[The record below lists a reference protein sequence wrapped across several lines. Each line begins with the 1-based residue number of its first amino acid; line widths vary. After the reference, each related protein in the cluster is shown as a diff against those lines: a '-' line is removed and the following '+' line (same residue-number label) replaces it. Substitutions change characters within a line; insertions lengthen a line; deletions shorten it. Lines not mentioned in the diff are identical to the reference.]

1 MSLYVEKGMK
11 SFLSLLE
18 KEKQIA
24 VDNTLQRRRLF
35 SARLSHL
42 TAPVEVTERL
52 VVVAAAAA
60 AEVRRSLTASV
71 RIRRQSP

>member
-1 MSLYVEKGMK
+1 MSLYVEKEMK

-42 TAPVEVTERL
+42 TAPVEVTTRL
-52 VVVAAAAA
+52 VVAPAAAAD
-60 AEVRRSLTASV
+60 EVRCSLTAIV
-71 RIRRQSP
+71 RIRRESP